1 MTASN
6 FEMGIDNFI
15 IVPFLGTGLPEEE
28 EEEDAEEG
36 GETEEEEREEKD

>member
-1 MTASN
+1 MTVSN
-6 FEMGIDNFI
+6 FGMGIDNFV

-28 EEEDAEEG
+28 EDAEVG